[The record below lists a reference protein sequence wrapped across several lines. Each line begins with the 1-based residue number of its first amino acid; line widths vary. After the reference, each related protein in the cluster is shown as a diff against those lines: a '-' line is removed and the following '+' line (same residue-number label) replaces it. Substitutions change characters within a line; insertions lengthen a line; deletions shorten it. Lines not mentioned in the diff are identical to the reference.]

1 MTIDILL
8 LVALA
13 GAATRI
19 GALQRRVRD
28 LEGQAITDPLTGAF
42 NRRQM
47 HRALAMAIERRHRS
61 SERASLL
68 LFDIDRFKHINDT
81 LGHAEGD
88 RILKALVVLID
99 QRLRKLDAL
108 FRLGGE
114 EFVLLLSGAKIADAL
129 SVAEDLRR
137 LVQDALLAPGCP
149 VSISIGVAEL
159 AHEQS
164 VSEWIAE
171 ADRALYR
178 AKGAGRNRVAGRWG
192 DPAGLNDNR
201 LPFPALIS

>member
-13 GAATRI
+13 GAVIRI
-19 GALQRRVRD
+19 AALQHRVRD

-47 HRALAMAIERRHRS
+47 HRALAIAMERRHRS

-81 LGHAEGD
+81 LGHPEGD
-88 RILKALVVLID
+88 RILKALVALID

-164 VSEWIAE
+164 VSEWLAE

-178 AKGAGRNRVAGRWG
+178 AKRAGRNRVAGRWG
-192 DPAGLNDNR
+192 DPAGLNDHR